1 MNHVFSNKEQSV
13 LKSII
18 DAFEIE
24 NMQTQ
29 YSVLGY
35 RIDLYFYDCKL
46 TIEVDE
52 FGHSVKNVNYEMQRQ
67 KAIQKEL
74 NCKFVG
80 VNHDKEDFNIF
91 REMNNIHSYIKEST
105 KNSTKKSL
113 IGIISKQ
120 LLELELKKQLNK
132 SKVLKICY

>member
-52 FGHSVKNVNYEMQRQ
+52 FGHSVKNA
-67 KAIQKEL
+67 KT
-74 NCKFVG
+74 
-80 VNHDKEDFNIF
+80 
-91 REMNNIHSYIKEST
+91 ESNT
-105 KNSTKKSL
+105 KRT
-113 IGIISKQ
+113 
-120 LLELELKKQLNK
+120 
-132 SKVLKICY
+132 

>member
-74 NCKFVG
+74 NCKFVR

-91 REMNNIHSYIKEST
+91 REMNNIT
-105 KNSTKKSL
+105 VTLKNQPKT
-113 IGIISKQ
+113 Q
-120 LLELELKKQLNK
+120 LKNL
-132 SKVLKICY
+132 

>member
-1 MNHVFSNKEQSV
+1 
-13 LKSII
+13 
-18 DAFEIE
+18 
-24 NMQTQ
+24 
-29 YSVLGY
+29 
-35 RIDLYFYDCKL
+35 
-46 TIEVDE
+46 
-52 FGHSVKNVNYEMQRQ
+52 MQRQ

-74 NCKFVG
+74 NCKFVR

-120 LLELELKKQLNK
+120 LLELEFKKTTQ
-132 SKVLKICY
+132 